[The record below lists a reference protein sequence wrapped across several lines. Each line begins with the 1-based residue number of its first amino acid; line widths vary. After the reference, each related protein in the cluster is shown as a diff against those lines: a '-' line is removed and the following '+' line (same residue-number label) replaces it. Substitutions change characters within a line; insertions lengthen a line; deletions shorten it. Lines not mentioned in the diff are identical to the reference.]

1 MSTTQDNFLCGAESH
16 VAQTNETVGKGCGK
30 EGRESHTR
38 FRTDLK
44 GCRSEAM
51 CCKLRPSNRQYN
63 LMNRI
68 AEWVVQLSNRL
79 FKLTMRTLGPVMFVA
94 ANVLAGLVILI
105 LVFVLTPPLMD
116 RSMFLYIV
124 NLGFIIWGSV
134 NIYFNYWT
142 CMLTPPGAPELCNDP
157 VSVFGNTVVLKDGV
171 KTFKPVYS
179 KRVAPN
185 VEYRY
190 CQHCPCIK
198 PPRAHHCRSAG
209 SFLL

>member
-1 MSTTQDNFLCGAESH
+1 
-16 VAQTNETVGKGCGK
+16 
-30 EGRESHTR
+30 
-38 FRTDLK
+38 
-44 GCRSEAM
+44 M

-94 ANVLAGLVILI
+94 ANVLAGMVVLI

-116 RSMFLYIV
+116 RSMLLYIV

-142 CMLTPPGAPELCNDP
+142 CMLTSPGAPELCGDP
-157 VSVFGNTVVLKDGV
+157 ASVFGNTVVLKDGV

-190 CQHCPCIK
+190 CQHCPCVK
-198 PPRAHHCRSAG
+198 PPRAHHCRSVAA
-209 SFLL
+209 FLALMKRSLCTIHT

>member
-1 MSTTQDNFLCGAESH
+1 
-16 VAQTNETVGKGCGK
+16 
-30 EGRESHTR
+30 
-38 FRTDLK
+38 
-44 GCRSEAM
+44 M

-116 RSMFLYIV
+116 RSIFLYIV
-124 NLGFIIWGSV
+124 NLGFILWGSV

-142 CMLTPPGAPELCNDP
+142 CMLTPPGAPELCSDP

-198 PPRAHHCRSAG
+198 PPRAHHCRSVWA
-209 SFLL
+209 FLL